1 MKRFLV
7 CIILAFGLLTFS
19 QTSSAQTIEE
29 AVNSHQHF
37 NKLRMENAPEAT
49 IYSALYECYKKY
61 YSVLVSATYNTPTYV
76 QAKRGMSEIHP
87 FLQEGASFY
96 SSRGVQQNA
105 LIFAQSYID
114 VTLMDAFKNET
125 FVRDDHFANIAY
137 FAAAGT
143 YNIRDYNKAISY
155 FKVYLATGDQKNRK
169 DVYSFMAKACMNIK
183 DYDQAMRVLDEATEQ
198 YSSDFNMISIA
209 INNCIEREDNVNLQR
224 FLTKAMAL
232 RPNDETLLNIQGML
246 YEETQEYQKAL
257 NIYNRMRQAK
267 PNSLNINQHVALNYY
282 NLGVLNY
289 NKASMET
296 DEKAVKRYNRQ
307 AKDYFSAA
315 AATLETIVAN
325 TPNSVKYLQALG
337 MAYSCM
343 GSQDQLEAVNGK
355 LTGIGAQAIAANVAP
370 TLVSYSGK
378 EPVSPAASSASSS
391 SSFASATPTTPS
403 GTTSGNSNVASSSS
417 EAPLYS
423 QYAKEYVESRVK
435 KWQTKDPYETVA
447 EYQAR
452 VTEASRDAKVKELLK
467 SAEEEYIK
475 TYAQRVRLNDLALQ
489 TYDAEHGTFLIE
501 SKYGNL
507 VVSVPRANNEAR
519 IFESSWSGMQFKDPQ
534 FYINNDK
541 LMLSSLTFVTPTGNT
556 YRYDGDKAL
565 DYTETVVNVNFDPI
579 QGDLYASNS
588 GKSVQQGN
596 ISRQEVKVGTAKSD
610 VDVNIPEVKTDNEN
624 VYALIIAN
632 ENYSMVSK
640 VPYALNDGEM
650 FAQYCQKTLGLPEK
664 NVLLYKDASYGI
676 MLNAME
682 RIKKLSDARG
692 GDMKVIFYYAGHGI
706 PDEASRDAYLLPID
720 SDGKQT
726 RVCYSLNDIYKD
738 LGNLQAHSVTVFL
751 DACFSGAKRDGGMVA
766 EARGVAIRPR
776 ATAPTGKMVVFSA
789 VSDDETALPYDE
801 KGHGMFTYFLLKKLQ
816 ETKGNVT
823 LKDLGDYIRKR
834 VASES
839 VLINNKSQTPTVKPS
854 ESVSGTWEGM
864 KL

>member
-1 MKRFLV
+1 MKRLLLLLLCGIWGFN
-7 CIILAFGLLTFS
+7 GLNAQS
-19 QTSSAQTIEE
+19 IESASASFQQFKNLQ
-29 AVNSHQHF
+29 AGGAQD
-37 NKLRMENAPEAT
+37 AA
-49 IYSALYECYKKY
+49 IYQALYECYKKY
-61 YSVLVSATYNTPTYV
+61 VPILNADPTNTQAKQAMLEMHPYLQQGATYYSG
-76 QAKRGMSEIHP
+76 RGI
-87 FLQEGASFY
+87 
-96 SSRGVQQNA
+96 RQNA
-105 LIFAQSYID
+105 LIFAQAYID
-114 VTLMDAFKNET
+114 VTLMGAFKDER
-125 FVRDDHFANIAY
+125 FIRDDKFASIAY
-137 FAAAGT
+137 YAASGT
-143 YNIRDYNKAISY
+143 YNIRDYKKAIPY
-155 FKVYLATGDQKNRK
+155 FKAYLDTGEPKSRK
-169 DVYSFMAKACMNIK
+169 DVYTFMAKACMNVQ
-183 DYDQAMRVLDEATEQ
+183 DYDLAMSVLNDATEE
-198 YSSDFNMISIA
+198 YPTDFNMLSIA
-209 INNCIEREDNVNLQR
+209 INNCIERDDYSNLQR
-224 FLTKAMAL
+224 FVTKAMAIK
-232 RPNDETLLNIQGML
+232 PNDESLLNIQGML
-246 YEETQEYQKAL
+246 YEETQDYQKAL
-257 NIYNRMRQAK
+257 NIYNRLKQSK
-267 PNSLNINQHVALNYY
+267 PNSLSINQHVALNYY
-282 NLGVLNY
+282 NLGVLHY
-289 NKASMET
+289 NKASLESE
-296 DEKAVKRYNRQ
+296 EKAANRYQRQ
-307 AKDYFSAA
+307 AKEYFTAA
-315 AATLETIVAN
+315 ATTLETIVAN
-325 TPNSVKYLQALG
+325 TPNSVQYLKALATTYNCLG
-337 MAYSCM
+337 N
-343 GSQDQLEAVNGK
+343 QTKLNAVNGK
-355 LTGIGAQAIAANVAP
+355 LTNIGAQAIAANSMP
-370 TLVSYSGK
+370 SLISHSGK
-378 EPVSPAASSASSS
+378 EVSQTSSNLTAQAGSTKSPNTHPAKN
-391 SSFASATPTTPS
+391 
-403 GTTSGNSNVASSSS
+403 NSTGAG
-417 EAPLYS
+417 ETPLYS
-423 QYAKEYVESRVK
+423 LYAKEYVESRVK
-435 KWQTKDPYETVA
+435 KWQEKDPYETIA
-447 EYQAR
+447 EYQSR
-452 VTEASRDAKVKELLK
+452 VTEESRDIKVKELLK
-467 SAEEEYIK
+467 AAEAEYLKAYGQHI
-475 TYAQRVRLNDLALQ
+475 YADDFALQ

-507 VVSVPRANNEAR
+507 VLSVPRANNEAR

-596 ISRQEVKVGTAKSD
+596 ISRQEVKVGAAKSD

-854 ESVSGTWEGM
+854 ESVSDTWEGM